1 MPTQSAGP
9 IATTDDDPVVAIAK
23 SDMAGLTARH
33 FSIIN
38 EGADPGFFSLNGGIT
53 LRRIP
58 GNTGRQMDGVSL
70 QDDIIIQRPAGGPDM
85 TAVFVDVW

>member
-9 IATTDDDPVVAIAK
+9 IATTTDAAVVGIAK
-23 SDMAGLTARH
+23 ADMGGLTARH
-33 FSIIN
+33 ISVIN
-38 EGADPGFFSLNGGIT
+38 EGADPGFFSLDGGTT

-70 QDDIIIQRPAGGPDM
+70 QDDIVIQRPAGGSNM
-85 TAVFVDVW
+85 ADVYIDIW